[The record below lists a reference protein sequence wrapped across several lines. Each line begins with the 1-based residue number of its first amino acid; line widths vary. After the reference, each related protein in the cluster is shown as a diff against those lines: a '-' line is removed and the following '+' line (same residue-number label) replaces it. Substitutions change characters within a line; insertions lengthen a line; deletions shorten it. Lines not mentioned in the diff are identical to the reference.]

1 MASEPEVSDVSSIF
15 DRLVRSRDHS
25 LFIPLMLG
33 FTSPV
38 RDSQA
43 QEPPDQES
51 DDTPTTTRDR
61 LILVN
66 PFTQGMVVIE
76 GSTSLENLLREAG
89 VKDGQPPASK
99 ASIEA
104 MPNVE
109 AGEDG
114 GECAICLDEWEVGGV
129 AKEMPCKH
137 RFHGNCIERWLGM
150 HGSCPVCRYKMPVEE
165 EEVGKKRDEEGRES
179 RRRIEREIWIS
190 FSFNSGRR
198 SGDSTQSP
206 TTDSNDSSS
215 SPRPDH
221 GTEV

>member
-1 MASEPEVSDVSSIF
+1 MASEPEVSDVSSVF

-25 LFIPLMLG
+25 LFIPLILG

-51 DDTPTTTRDR
+51 DDAPTTPRDR
-61 LILVN
+61 FILVN

-76 GSTSLENLLREAG
+76 GSTSLENLLREAV
-89 VKDGQPPASK
+89 VKDAQPPASK

-109 AGEDG
+109 VGEDG

-129 AKEMPCKH
+129 AKEMPCNH
-137 RFHGNCIERWLGM
+137 RFHGNCIERWLRI

-190 FSFNSGRR
+190 FSLNSGRR

-206 TTDSNDSSS
+206 TTTDSDDSS
-215 SPRPDH
+215 
-221 GTEV
+221 